1 MHWLWG
7 LLFGVGC
14 LFAPAGVWGDS
25 LWRGDRTASL
35 FTDARANRL
44 GDLVT
49 VLVDESSST
58 DRKAETNTKKES
70 NNNLNL
76 ANFFGNT
83 HFLAGRSGNK
93 GRFEFSGENE
103 QKMSS
108 GNITRQDT
116 VVAKIPARV
125 VKILEN
131 GLLVVEGRRAVVV
144 NDETQ
149 TLAFSGVV
157 RPDDIG
163 PENTVRSTQV
173 ADAEITIVGKGV
185 LAEKQRPGILQ
196 RIFDIFQIF

>member
-1 MHWLWG
+1 MLWIWA
-7 LLFGVGC
+7 LLFGAGC
-14 LFAPAGVWGDS
+14 LLGPTGVWADS

-35 FTDARANRL
+35 FIDSRASRL

-70 NNNLNL
+70 DNNLTL
-76 ANFFGNT
+76 SNFFGNT
-83 HFLAGRSGNK
+83 HFLAGASGNK
-93 GRFEFSGENE
+93 GRFAFEGDNE
-103 QKMSS
+103 QKMS

-125 VKILEN
+125 VKVLEN

-149 TLAFSGVV
+149 TLAFSGVI
-157 RPDDIG
+157 RPEDIG
-163 PENTVRSTQV
+163 AENTVRSTLV
-173 ADAEITIVGKGV
+173 ADAEISIVGKGI

-196 RIFDIFQIF
+196 RIFDIFRIF

>member
-1 MHWLWG
+1 MHSIWALLIGTG
-7 LLFGVGC
+7 LL
-14 LFAPAGVWGDS
+14 LAPGGIWADS
-25 LWRGDRTASL
+25 LWRGDRTSSM
-35 FTDARANRL
+35 FIDARASRL

-49 VLVDESSST
+49 VVVDEASST
-58 DRKAETNTKKES
+58 DRKAETNLKKES
-70 NNNLNL
+70 DNSLSL
-76 ANFFGNT
+76 ANFFGNPK
-83 HFLAGRSGNK
+83 FLTNGSGNK
-93 GRFEFSGENE
+93 ARFAFDGDNE
-103 QKMSS
+103 QKAT

-116 VVAKIPARV
+116 VAAKIPARV

-157 RPDDIG
+157 RPEDIG
-163 PENTVRSTQV
+163 PENMVRSTLV